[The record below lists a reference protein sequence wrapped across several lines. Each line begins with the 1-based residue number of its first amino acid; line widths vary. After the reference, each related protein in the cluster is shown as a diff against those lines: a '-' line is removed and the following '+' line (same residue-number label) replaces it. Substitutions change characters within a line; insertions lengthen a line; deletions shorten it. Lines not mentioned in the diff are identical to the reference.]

1 MTPTATTRA
10 GLTASDWIILAGAG
24 GYLAW
29 SIVPYW
35 YKAGAEKL
43 FGIPLPGYTFNA
55 WRGTT
60 TFAALVALVAVAW
73 VGLRRGGI
81 RLRAGTDP
89 SIVDLLLG
97 TAGLALTLL
106 GGALPPDTGV
116 GTAAV
121 SWAFPVGIGLAL
133 IWAFGGFRKYR
144 ERRSFA
150 RSASMPGS
158 GFDGRV
164 RP

>member
-1 MTPTATTRA
+1 VGRSSTRTPGRGA
-10 GLTASDWIILAGAG
+10 GDWIILAGAG

-29 SIVPYW
+29 TAVPHW
-35 YKAGAEKL
+35 YRGGGGKA
-43 FGIPLPGYTFNA
+43 FGIPLPSYTFNA

-81 RLRAGTDP
+81 RLWAGTDP

-106 GGALPPDTGV
+106 GLALPPDTGV
-116 GTAAV
+116 GTASV
-121 SWAFPVGIGLAL
+121 SWAFPVGIGLAV
-133 IWAFGGFRKYR
+133 IWAFGAFRKYR
-144 ERRSFA
+144 EHRSFA